1 MPAAENPMVDDA
13 HEHFDQPEPPVSSY
27 QDLQEQV
34 RQLEK
39 ILARN
44 PRLYNEFYTQECANS
59 LALTSMFQG
68 CPKPVLLELARR
80 MERVVYPAGTSIE
93 TTAGAAHVIA
103 SGKVRRWS
111 SDDGGKTHL
120 ATTYCLHSIGLLH
133 LYNSHAKL
141 RFEAECVTD
150 VVTYV
155 LHRKTLDEMMIKH
168 PELATSIIKE
178 LSWNVRNLSHQLSTP
193 FSEQKNIKISYTATA
208 LAASV
213 ESFYRS
219 ALNALINQKLTGT
232 RGSFFPDMHV
242 QVPCRVIYISGL
254 KHIRSTFDDLDFTN
268 NPFESQ
274 IRLGLCI
281 APGIIMC
288 PFSSM
293 LEATNAGASNPEPLS
308 RRWMRGYSP
317 RLVRE
322 VIFAVGINQLAD
334 FLTERIGVNLTDN
347 PGLQQ
352 AIGSV
357 TAGVTA
363 GYFSHIPHVLSTLKL
378 CKPESSYMRL
388 WAEVYSKS
396 MPVSV
401 SPTIIPWQGDVIAAQ
416 VMSVLF
422 PVGVVRRSVQIAGT
436 FTIIN
441 GITYALRNSSLY

>member
-1 MPAAENPMVDDA
+1 MPHTETIALDDN
-13 HEHFDQPEPPVSSY
+13 HDYYEQSEPPVSSY
-27 QDLQEQV
+27 EDLQEQV

-44 PRLYNEFYTQECANS
+44 PRLYSEFYHQECANT
-59 LALTSMFQG
+59 LALTAMFQS
-68 CPKPVLLELARR
+68 CPKPILLEIARK
-80 MERVVYPAGTSIE
+80 MERVVYPSGSTIE
-93 TTAGAAHVIA
+93 NAPNVAYVIA

-111 SDDGGKTHL
+111 EVDGKEHST
-120 ATTYCLHSIGLLH
+120 TTYCLYSVGLLH

-141 RFEAECVTD
+141 RFNADCVSD
-150 VVTYV
+150 VVAYR
-155 LHRKTLDEMMIKH
+155 LPRKVLDETMLKH
-168 PELATSIIKE
+168 PELAACIIKE
-178 LSWNVRNLSHQLSTP
+178 LSWTIRNQSHQLATP
-193 FSEQKNIKISYTATA
+193 FSEQKNVKISYTATA

-219 ALNALINQKLTGT
+219 ALNALINQKLTGHK
-232 RGSFFPDMHV
+232 GSLFPDMHV

-254 KHIRSTFDDLDFTN
+254 KHIRSTFDDYDFSSSPIET
-268 NPFESQ
+268 Q

-281 APGIIMC
+281 APGLIMC

-308 RRWMRGYSP
+308 KRWMRGYSP

-334 FLTERIGVNLTDN
+334 YLTERVGVRITENT
-347 PGLQQ
+347 GLQQ

-357 TAGVTA
+357 TAGVIS
-363 GYFSHIPHVLSTLKL
+363 GYFSHVPHVLSTLKL
-378 CKPESSYMRL
+378 HKPEASYLRL

-396 MPVSV
+396 MPSI
-401 SPTIIPWQGDVIAAQ
+401 SPARLSWQGDMMAAQ
-416 VMSVLF
+416 VMAVEF

-436 FTIIN
+436 FSIIN
-441 GITYALRNSSLY
+441 GITYALRNTNLY